1 MCKTEIEGGGIE
13 TKKYSRK
20 ETKDTYREGMK
31 K

>member
-1 MCKTEIEGGGIE
+1 MCRKETEGGGIE

-20 ETKDTYREGMK
+20 ETRIHNREGMK